1 MLTSIWRTLFSNS
14 SKPLSNA
21 SITPRSIFLT
31 TGLSCSERM
40 LIYASSISR
49 LVSLYF
55 SYDLFLF
62 VFYCK
67 CNIEAGS
74 KFWKI
79 YCEYFFPQALLKHS
93 VKLSNH
99 EDFSFERWIFF
110 EQKCGSLPFL
120 PFPFP
125 NWKKP
130 KGWNQEKGVLAFGCK
145 LFDVLFCKHPFL
157 TGCLPWEPKQWQQR
171 FGQLFSESCKQCRQ
185 CNQFIA
191 RC

>member
-31 TGLSCSERM
+31 TGLSCTERM
-40 LIYASSISR
+40 LISASNLSC
-49 LVSLYF
+49 LASLYF

-62 VFYCK
+62 VFYC
-67 CNIEAGS
+67 NIEAGS
-74 KFWKI
+74 KFWNI
-79 YCEYFFPQALLKHS
+79 YCEYFWPQALLKHP

-110 EQKCGSLPFL
+110 QQKCGSLPFL

-145 LFDVLFCKHPFL
+145 LFDVLVLQTPIFNR
-157 TGCLPWEPKQWQQR
+157 LPSLRAKAMTTTVWPTILWK
-171 FGQLFSESCKQCRQ
+171 L
-185 CNQFIA
+185 
-191 RC
+191 